1 MATGE
6 GGDDCGKWRHV
17 KWEEML
23 HRRQPALIMP
33 GACLTSSLINAESN
47 SKQLFNKMR
56 LKREVLKSRNGSL
69 LKPLEVEEQKAW
81 RGGGAHGKERQKATT
96 SKEREHGRTFKEST
110 EQGDGEGLTQEHKQ
124 FSSFLQLSGY
134 LLLEP

>member
-1 MATGE
+1 
-6 GGDDCGKWRHV
+6 
-17 KWEEML
+17 
-23 HRRQPALIMP
+23 
-33 GACLTSSLINAESN
+33 
-47 SKQLFNKMR
+47 MR

-96 SKEREHGRTFKEST
+96 SKEREHGRTFKESA

-134 LLLEP
+134 LFLEP